1 MKLSDFI
8 KKYGDCEVSEE
19 MEKMIQKPK
28 GKWMPG
34 KGEEYWFICGL
45 GYACRDNWC
54 DTTSDN
60 YRRDLLRIFKTREE
74 AERYLEI
81 QEAFKEA
88 SFEPDW
94 KNYKQLK
101 YKLYGGYDVDDGRYV
116 VAIGCINSYFNCN
129 SIYFESE
136 EIVQEFID
144 RFGEKDVLKY
154 IFGIEEDE

>member
-19 MEKMIQKPK
+19 MGKMIQKPK

-45 GYACRDNWC
+45 GVISKDAWHNTW
-54 DTTSDN
+54 SDN
-60 YRRDLLRIFKTREE
+60 YRRDFLRIFKTEE
-74 AERYLEI
+74 EVERYLEI
-81 QEAFKEA
+81 QKAFKKA

-94 KNYKQLK
+94 KNARQVK
-101 YKLYGGYDVDDGRYV
+101 YYLIHNRYGGTDCVL
-116 VAIGCINSYFNCN
+116 SYSWSYAVGGGAPF
-129 SIYFESE
+129 YFENK
-136 EIVQEFID
+136 EIIGELIG
-144 RFGEKDVLKY
+144 RFGKKDILKY